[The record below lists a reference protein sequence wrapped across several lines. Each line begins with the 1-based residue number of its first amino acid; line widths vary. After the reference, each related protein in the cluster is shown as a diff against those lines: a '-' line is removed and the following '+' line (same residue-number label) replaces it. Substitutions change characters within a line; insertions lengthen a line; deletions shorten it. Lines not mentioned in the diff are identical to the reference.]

1 MLAGNQG
8 ARSRFGQV
16 WEFPDWSP
24 EDCAGFICKRAEG
37 DAIELPAGGPEMQT
51 LRDGFEQ
58 LSGFDVK
65 VLDPDGFLTERH
77 TRPGWANARDV
88 EAVYEK
94 MMVARNERVFE
105 EAEMQPRFLA
115 ADVQLAI
122 NEMLRHR
129 PEGVSRSKQHDDAAA
144 RSNLAEQLDIA
155 VLRKQQQQQKE
166 AVREVTG
173 DERSQ
178 DLQQEE
184 LLTSDE
190 AQAKLE
196 EEEWEA
202 LSEEKQQEKRE
213 EDKRLAKEE
222 EERLARELLAAKEE
236 AARKAAELELAKRRK
251 LREISPCPRGFMWYK
266 TGGGWRCGG
275 GSHFVSDS
283 ELDSQMG

>member
-155 VLRKQQQQQKE
+155 VLRKQQQQQE

-251 LREISPCPRGFMWYK
+251 LREISPCPMGFMWYK
-266 TGGGWRCGG
+266 TGGG
-275 GSHFVSDS
+275 
-283 ELDSQMG
+283 